1 MPPRDPSL
9 PEGTDHIIDTNIDLG
24 DSGDTGGS
32 AGGSRAGSDS
42 GGAET
47 SGGQGGGAQSQ
58 GGGAQGQSGG
68 DNAGSAF
75 KFDRNEGGS
84 DDGKSEG
91 IAGQIKDQISGFKS
105 QATDRVR
112 TLADDGKAQ
121 ASSFLQ
127 SIAEVLSDAASSIE
141 DKLGDRYAGPG
152 HNASDS
158 IRSLA
163 GKLDDSSVEDLYE
176 AAKGFAKKSP
186 ALAIGAAALIGF
198 AVARVLRGGIAEYRS
213 SGQDDAQSGGGQRS
227 GGAGSGAA
235 A

>member
-24 DSGDTGGS
+24 DSGGADGS
-32 AGGSRAGSDS
+32 
-42 GGAET
+42 
-47 SGGQGGGAQSQ
+47 GGGAP
-58 GGGAQGQSGG
+58 SGG
-68 DNAGSAF
+68 SSGGVGGSTANASQANDRDTGSAF
-75 KFDRNEGGS
+75 KFDADKG
-84 DDGKSEG
+84 DDGDKSEGIAAG
-91 IAGQIKDQISGFKS
+91 IAGQIKEGISGFKD

-141 DKLGDRYAGPG
+141 EKLGDQYAGPG
-152 HNASDS
+152 HSASDS

-163 GKLDDSSVEDLYE
+163 GRLDDSSVEDLFE
-176 AAKGFAKKSP
+176 GAKGFVKKSP

-198 AVARVLRGGIAEYRS
+198 AVARVLRSSVAEFRS
-213 SGQDDAQSGGGQRS
+213 GGQDDGQSGGQRS